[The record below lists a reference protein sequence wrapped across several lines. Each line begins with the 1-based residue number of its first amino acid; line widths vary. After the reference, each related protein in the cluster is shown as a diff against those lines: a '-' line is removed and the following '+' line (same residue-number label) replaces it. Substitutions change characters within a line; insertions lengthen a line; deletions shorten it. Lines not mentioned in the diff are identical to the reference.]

1 MSVYYTDI
9 PGNYVKSWLNNFSKG
24 VKEGRYRKVAYPF
37 WRELVRLSEQ
47 DKLKFKCEVSND
59 GAHVEE
65 FTIGI
70 LPISPKTNY
79 FGRFL
84 EISMLEPDTE
94 KDRIFPN
101 INWHKEDDN
110 VGTLN
115 FDNSGNLYIDGKLQE
130 GVEIRSVQT
139 NADSSYTVKTNGGN
153 YYGNNNVWTNA
164 TTTTTTVRPDNI
176 ANNTTVIKAND
187 NINGAISIDYGYGS
201 WNVDKLQDEIDKLKK
216 AIYNDTDTEENKNN
230 MNTND
235 MFNFDFGPVNDSK
248 IRMSMYGYAI
258 PNEAG
263 KYVSYDVEH
272 ERMMDVQIL
281 NFNCAGMFYKIP
293 KAITK
298 ITYGDVIF
306 HNGVPMFV
314 TDYYDDR
321 TRFVVID
328 PKDGTEKTILPAHSP
343 FGFDYL
349 TCLVSLM
356 DGFDMPADEDN
367 PFGNMLPFILMN
379 NGQTSDQTLPLM
391 LLMNDKMDMSNPLML
406 MLLSGNNSFNANNPL
421 MAFAMMKMFDK

>member
-24 VKEGRYRKVAYPF
+24 VEEGRYRKVDYPF

-47 DKLKFKCEVSND
+47 DKLKFKCEMSND
-59 GAHVEE
+59 GSHVEE

-110 VGTLN
+110 VGTVN

-139 NADSSYTVKTNGGN
+139 SADGSYTVKTNGGN
-153 YYGNNNVWTNA
+153 YYGNNVWTNA
-164 TTTTTTVRPDNI
+164 TTTTVRPDNI
-176 ANNTTVIKAND
+176 ANNSTVIRAND

-201 WNVDKLQDEIDKLKK
+201 WNIDKLQDEIDKLKK

-328 PKDGTEKTILPAHSP
+328 PKDGTEKTILPAHSI
-343 FGFDYL
+343 FNFDYL
-349 TCLVSLM
+349 TCLVSVL
-356 DGFDMPADEDN
+356 DNFTLSADEDH
-367 PFGNMLPFILMN
+367 PFGKMLPFLLMN
-379 NGQTSDQTLPLM
+379 NNNNNNNLPLF
-391 LLMNDKMDMSNPLML
+391 LLANGDKDFDPMML
-406 MLLSGNNSFNANNPL
+406 MMLNQNDTSNNLSQFFILKYLL
-421 MAFAMMKMFDK
+421 DKNK

>member
-24 VKEGRYRKVAYPF
+24 VEEGRYKKVAYSF

-47 DKLKFKCEVSND
+47 DKLKFKCKMSND

-101 INWHKEDDN
+101 INWHKEDDEVKH

-115 FDNSGNLYIDGKLQE
+115 FDASGNLYIDGKLQD
-130 GVEIRSVQT
+130 GIEIQSIHT
-139 NADSSYTVKTNGGN
+139 SADGSYTVKTNSGN
-153 YYGNNNVWTNA
+153 YYGNNNIWTNA
-164 TTTTTTVRPDNI
+164 TNTTVKPDNI
-176 ANNTTVIKAND
+176 ATNSTVIKAND
-187 NINGAISIDYGYGS
+187 YATGAVTIDYGN
-201 WNVDKLQDEIDKLKK
+201 WVTNDINTIKDDVNKLKK
-216 AIYNDTDTEENKNN
+216 AVYNTEEKNK

-235 MFNFDFGPVNDSK
+235 MFNFDFGPVSDSK

-258 PNEAG
+258 PNSEG
-263 KYVSYDVEH
+263 KYVAYDIEH

-281 NFNCAGMFYKIP
+281 NFNCTGMFYKIP
-293 KAITK
+293 KPIHK
-298 ITYGDVIF
+298 VTYGDVVF

-314 TDYYDDR
+314 TDIYDDH
-321 TRFVVID
+321 TRLVAID
-328 PKDGTEKTILPAHSP
+328 PKEGTEKTILPAHSP
-343 FGFDYL
+343 FGFDYIV
-349 TCLVSLM
+349 TLVSLM
-356 DGFDMPADEDN
+356 DSFDVPADEEN
-367 PFGNMLPFILMN
+367 PFGNMLPLIMMS
-379 NGQTSDQTLPLM
+379 NGKTSDQTLPLLFM
-391 LLMNDKMDMSNPLML
+391 MNGKMDMDNPLML
-406 MLLSGNNSFNANNPL
+406 MALCGNNLDTNNPL
-421 MAFAMMKMFDK
+421 MVMAMMKMFDK